1 MTTDAAQLIERRIR
15 ESVAVQERLLGDEA
29 IAAMVSAA
37 ELISAT
43 LQRGGKLLAFGN
55 GGSASDAD
63 HLTGEL
69 IGRFQLERRGLP
81 ALSLSDNP
89 SAFTAIAN
97 DYGYDR
103 VFARQVEALGAAG
116 DVVLGISTS
125 GTSANVLA
133 AFEAARAGGLSTI
146 GLTGGDGGGVRVAAD
161 VCIVVPSD
169 ETPRIQEGHTL
180 VAHVLCELVEQAIA
194 GG

>member
-1 MTTDAAQLIERRIR
+1 MTTEAARLVERRIR
-15 ESVAVQERLLGDEA
+15 ESVAVQERLLGEEA

-43 LQRGGKLLAFGN
+43 LGRGGKLLAFGN

-97 DYGYDR
+97 DYGYER
-103 VFARQVEALGAAG
+103 VFARQVEALGAEG
-116 DVVLGISTS
+116 DVALGISTS

-133 AFEAARAGGLSTI
+133 AFEAARSGGLGTI
-146 GLTGGDGGGVRVAAD
+146 GLTGGDGGGVPVAAD

-180 VAHVLCELVEQAIA
+180 VAHVLCELVEQSIA
-194 GG
+194 

>member
-1 MTTDAAQLIERRIR
+1 MTTDAAQLVERRIR

-43 LQRGGKLLAFGN
+43 LQGGGKLLAFGN

-103 VFARQVEALGAAG
+103 VFARQVEALGVQG
-116 DVVLGISTS
+116 DVALGISTS

-133 AFEAARAGGLSTI
+133 AFEAARAGGLGTI

-194 GG
+194 GA

>member
-1 MTTDAAQLIERRIR
+1 MTTEAAQLVERRIR
-15 ESVAVQERLLGDEA
+15 ESVTVQERLLGEDA

-37 ELISAT
+37 DLISAA
-43 LQRGGKLLAFGN
+43 LRRGGKLLAFGN

-97 DYGYDR
+97 DYGYER
-103 VFARQVEALGAAG
+103 VFARQVEALGTEG
-116 DVVLGISTS
+116 DVALGISTS

-133 AFEAARAGGLSTI
+133 AFEAASTGGLATI
-146 GLTGGDGGGVRVAAD
+146 GLTGGDGGGLRVAAD

-194 GG
+194 

>member
-1 MTTDAAQLIERRIR
+1 MTTEAARLVERRIR
-15 ESVAVQERLLGDEA
+15 ESVAVQERLLGEEA

-43 LQRGGKLLAFGN
+43 LGRGGKLLAFGN

-97 DYGYDR
+97 DYGYER
-103 VFARQVEALGAAG
+103 VFARQVEALGAEG
-116 DVVLGISTS
+116 DVALGISTS

-133 AFEAARAGGLSTI
+133 AFEAARAGGLGTI

-194 GG
+194 

>member
-1 MTTDAAQLIERRIR
+1 MTIDAAQLIERRIR

-103 VFARQVEALGAAG
+103 VFARQVEALGAEG
-116 DVVLGISTS
+116 DVALGISTS

>member
-1 MTTDAAQLIERRIR
+1 MTTDAAQLVERRIR
-15 ESVAVQERLLGDEA
+15 ESVAVQERLLGEEA

-43 LQRGGKLLAFGN
+43 LQGGGKLLAFGN

-103 VFARQVEALGAAG
+103 VFARQVEALGVQG
-116 DVVLGISTS
+116 DVALGISTS

-133 AFEAARAGGLSTI
+133 AFEAARAGGLGTI

-194 GG
+194 GA

>member
-103 VFARQVEALGAAG
+103 VFARQVEALGAEG
-116 DVVLGISTS
+116 DVALGISTS

>member
-1 MTTDAAQLIERRIR
+1 MTTEAARLVERRIR
-15 ESVAVQERLLGDEA
+15 ESVAVQERLLGEEA

-43 LQRGGKLLAFGN
+43 LGRGGKLLAFGN

-69 IGRFQLERRGLP
+69 VGRFQLERRGLP

-103 VFARQVEALGAAG
+103 VFARQVEALGAEG
-116 DVVLGISTS
+116 DVALGISTS

-133 AFEAARAGGLSTI
+133 AFEAARAGGLGTI

-161 VCIVVPSD
+161 ICIVVPSE

-194 GG
+194 

>member
-1 MTTDAAQLIERRIR
+1 MTTDASQLVERRIR

-43 LQRGGKLLAFGN
+43 LQGGGKLLAFGN

-103 VFARQVEALGAAG
+103 VFARQVEALGVHG
-116 DVVLGISTS
+116 DVALGISTS

-133 AFEAARAGGLSTI
+133 AFEAARAGGLGTI

-161 VCIVVPSD
+161 VCIMVPSD

-194 GG
+194 GA

>member
-103 VFARQVEALGAAG
+103 VFARQVEALGAEG
-116 DVVLGISTS
+116 DVALGISTS

-194 GG
+194 AG

>member
-1 MTTDAAQLIERRIR
+1 MTTDASQLVERRIR

-43 LQRGGKLLAFGN
+43 LQGGGKLLAFGN

-103 VFARQVEALGAAG
+103 VFARQVEALGVQG
-116 DVVLGISTS
+116 DVALGISTS

-133 AFEAARAGGLSTI
+133 AFEAARAGGLGTI
-146 GLTGGDGGGVRVAAD
+146 GMTGGDGGGVRVAAD

-194 GG
+194 GA

>member
-43 LQRGGKLLAFGN
+43 LERGGKLLAFGN

-103 VFARQVEALGAAG
+103 VFARQVEALGAEG
-116 DVVLGISTS
+116 DVALGISTS

-133 AFEAARAGGLSTI
+133 AFEAARAGGLGTI

-161 VCIVVPSD
+161 VCIVVPSH

>member
-1 MTTDAAQLIERRIR
+1 MTTDAAQLVERRIR
-15 ESVAVQERLLGDEA
+15 ESVAVQERLLGTDA

-37 ELISAT
+37 ELISAA
-43 LQRGGKLLAFGN
+43 LRRGGKLLAFGN

-103 VFARQVEALGAAG
+103 VFARQVEALGTEG
-116 DVVLGISTS
+116 DVALGISTS

-133 AFEAARAGGLSTI
+133 AFEAASAGGLATI
-146 GLTGGDGGGVRVAAD
+146 GLTGGDGGGLRVAAD

-194 GG
+194 

>member
-1 MTTDAAQLIERRIR
+1 MTTDAARLVERRIR

-103 VFARQVEALGAAG
+103 VFARQVEALGARG
-116 DVVLGISTS
+116 DVALGISTS

-133 AFEAARAGGLSTI
+133 AFEAARAGGLGTI

-161 VCIVVPSD
+161 VCIVVASD

-194 GG
+194 GA